1 MNTDRY
7 LHFRTGSLE
16 RVRQAIQDEKNRSMV
31 IDKLNLIN
39 NNDEN
44 PLQVQGIYTSTYPA
58 TFTVRE
64 GDQEREV
71 EVWVKETRVN
81 YDTPIPYLIL
91 NEGKVLNEVIRDMFV
106 KKRSPHF
113 SFPVSQI
120 ITNDQQGS
128 GGAHI
133 SIYTLTEYL
142 PFPTFADYVSK
153 YDPRDP
159 ASKFGL
165 ISSVFQIMYNLSL
178 MESLQWQHN
187 DLHPRNIKIM
197 DQYFLANYIFDK
209 ETSYK
214 VPSTCFITFLGWERS
229 QINTGKYSSI
239 PFPSEDSSGEPW
251 NPYRDMKQLWS
262 VLLPM
267 MEKKTDMLQTLFG
280 KDPTIQRDLERLV
293 RESGFEDECCLSG
306 NLTKRFA
313 NQFFSQG
320 EITNRDSEI
329 IFSII

>member
-7 LHFRTGSLE
+7 LYFRIGDLE
-16 RVRQAIQDEKNRSMV
+16 RVRRAIQEEGNRDTV

-39 NNDEN
+39 NNQEN
-44 PLQVQGIYTSTYPA
+44 PLEVQGVYTSTYPA

-64 GDQEREV
+64 GDKEREV
-71 EVWVKETRVN
+71 EIWVKETRVN

-91 NEGKVLNEVIRDMFV
+91 NEGKVLKEVIRDMFV

-113 SFPVSQI
+113 SFPVAQI
-120 ITNDQQGS
+120 ITNDQERV
-128 GGAHI
+128 GAHM

-142 PFPTFADYVSK
+142 PFPTLGEYISK

-165 ISSVFQIMYNLSL
+165 ISGVFQIMYNLSL
-178 MESLQWQHN
+178 MESLRLQHN

-197 DQYFLANYIFDK
+197 DQLFLANYVLDR
-209 ETSYK
+209 ETSYR
-214 VPSTCFITFLGWERS
+214 VPSTCFITFLGWEHS
-229 QINTGKYSSI
+229 QINAGGYSSI
-239 PFPSEDSSGEPW
+239 SQGDW
-251 NPYRDMKQLWS
+251 DPYRDTKELWS

-267 MEKKTDMLQTLFG
+267 MEKKTDMLETLFG
-280 KDPTIQRDLERLV
+280 KDPTIQGDLERLV
-293 RESGFEDECCLSG
+293 REPDLKEESCRPM

-320 EITNRDSEI
+320 EEGEI
-329 IFSII
+329 EFSIL

>member
-7 LHFRTGSLE
+7 IHFRTGSLNK
-16 RVRQAIQDEKNRSMV
+16 VRQAIQDEKNRSMV

-39 NNDEN
+39 NNEQT
-44 PLQVQGIYTSTYPA
+44 PLLVEGVYTSTYPA

-64 GDQEREV
+64 SDQEREV

-91 NEGKVLNEVIRDMFV
+91 NEGKVLQEVIRDMFM

-120 ITNDQQGS
+120 ITNDQQGL
-128 GGAHI
+128 GAHI

-142 PFPTFADYVSK
+142 PYPTLVDYISS

-159 ASKFGL
+159 ASKFSL
-165 ISSVFQIMYNLSL
+165 ISGVFQIMYNLSL
-178 MESLQWQHN
+178 MESLQLQHN
-187 DLHPRNIKIM
+187 DLHPRNIKINT
-197 DQYFLANYIFDK
+197 DQLFLANYVLDK

-229 QINTGKYSSI
+229 QINTREYFSI
-239 PFPSEDSSGEPW
+239 PFPQEDFSESW
-251 NPYRDMKQLWS
+251 NPYKDMKQLWT
-262 VLLPM
+262 VLLTM
-267 MEKKTDMLQTLFG
+267 MGKKTDMLQTLFG
-280 KDPTIQRDLERLV
+280 RDPTIQRDLERLV
-293 RESGFEDECCLSG
+293 REPDFEDESYLPTK
-306 NLTKRFA
+306 LTIRFA
-313 NQFFSQG
+313 NQFFSPG
-320 EITNRDSEI
+320 EVNSKDSEI
-329 IFSII
+329 VFSIL